1 LGSTKSNNTLS
12 EISSISA
19 RSSGDVY
26 DDVPMTLSKVVDEVN
41 KISEGVVT
49 SVLSDEY
56 LNQESDEGEDN
67 DINDVE
73 TDGGWL
79 LSYT

>member
-1 LGSTKSNNTLS
+1 
-12 EISSISA
+12 
-19 RSSGDVY
+19 
-26 DDVPMTLSKVVDEVN
+26 MTLSKVVDEVN

>member
-1 LGSTKSNNTLS
+1 
-12 EISSISA
+12 
-19 RSSGDVY
+19 
-26 DDVPMTLSKVVDEVN
+26 MTLSKVVDEVN

-79 LSYT
+79 LSYTWTAFYVFLRAFARILFPLNCF